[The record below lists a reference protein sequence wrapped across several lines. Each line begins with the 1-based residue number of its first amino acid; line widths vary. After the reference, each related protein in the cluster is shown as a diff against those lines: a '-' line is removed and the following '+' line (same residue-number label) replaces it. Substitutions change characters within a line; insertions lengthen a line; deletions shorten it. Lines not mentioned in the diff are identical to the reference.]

1 MRFIF
6 YYSGSFFVLNDI
18 YSVYGHV
25 KGTEGVRE
33 GGDEV
38 NGPLVRVFFF
48 FCIFSILTNV
58 SRLYSTR
65 YVIERAGMTK
75 TGPNDAKRVVWALGE
90 VFFFF
95 PCFFYILN
103 DIYRVF

>member
-1 MRFIF
+1 MLKVRRGSGKAGMR
-6 YYSGSFFVLNDI
+6 LT
-18 YSVYGHV
+18 GHWYV
-25 KGTEGVRE
+25 F
-33 GGDEV
+33 
-38 NGPLVRVFFF
+38 FFF

-75 TGPNDAKRVVWALGE
+75 TGPNDAKRVVWTLGE